1 MRPAVRLR
9 SGPLMEESMI
19 KRVAVLTGGGDCPG
33 LNAVIRGTVKSGIL
47 HYNWDMYGIKDGFDG
62 LINPDNNINPLTL
75 NDIRGILPKGGT
87 IIGTSNRGNPFKYPI
102 RKNGEIELI
111 DASGKIFRSILEHKI
126 DGLVVIGGDGTLN
139 IANELYKKGANIVGV
154 PKTIDNDIS
163 ATDYTFGFQTA
174 INTAT
179 DAIDKLH
186 TTAESHHRIMI
197 VEVMGRDAGWIA
209 LNAGIAG
216 GADIIL
222 IPEIPFNFRSI
233 ISKIQSRNERG
244 SAFSIIVVSEGAFEE
259 GHENITV
266 EEKQEKGD
274 LPKLGGIGH
283 YIDIE
288 LSDKTDFVVRTTVLG
303 HIQRGGI
310 TSAYDRI
317 LSSRFGVEAANLV
330 AQKKFGYMVSLKG
343 TAISHVPIENAV
355 GRKKSVNPD
364 GQLVETARRLGIS
377 MGDE

>member
-1 MRPAVRLR
+1 
-9 SGPLMEESMI
+9 MI

-33 LNAVIRGTVKSGIL
+33 LNAVIRGIVKSGIL
-47 HYNWDMYGIKDGFDG
+47 HYNWEMMGIKDGFDG
-62 LINPDNNINPLTL
+62 LINGGENIYRMTL
-75 NDIRGILPKGGT
+75 KDIRGILPKGGT
-87 IIGTSNRGNPFKYPI
+87 ILGTSNRGNPFQYPI
-102 RKNGEIELI
+102 KVNNEIKLI
-111 DASGKIFRSILEHKI
+111 DVSDSILKTLIEFSI

-139 IANELYKKGANIVGV
+139 IANALYKKGANIVGV

-186 TTAESHHRIMI
+186 STAESHHRIMI

-222 IPEIPFNFRSI
+222 IPEIPFSFESI
-233 ISKIQSRNERG
+233 INKINARKEKG
-244 SAFSIIVVSEGAFEE
+244 SAFSIIVVSEGAFEK
-259 GHENITV
+259 GKENITI
-266 EEKQEKGD
+266 ENHPQKGE
-274 LPKLGGIGH
+274 LPRLGGIGY
-283 YIDIE
+283 YIDNFISSN
-288 LSDKTDFVVRTTVLG
+288 SDLIVRTTVLG

-310 TSAYDRI
+310 TCAYDRI
-317 LSSRFGVEAANLV
+317 LASRYGVEAANLV
-330 AQKKFGYMVSLKG
+330 AQKKFGHMVSLQG
-343 TAISHVPIENAV
+343 TSIVTVPIENAV
-355 GRKKSVNPD
+355 NKKKYVNIN